1 MRYTLTIPGRPPSWN
16 DFYSQKHWSY
26 RSAIAKGIHAQVAVA
41 YMQAGADA
49 PAFEYPVSLTVTA
62 YFTGRR
68 QDCSNITGK
77 LYEDGLV
84 ACGILPDDTP
94 KYVGRYTTVSKKSE
108 TGEDYVVI
116 VIDDERKE
124 IHDQQD

>member
-1 MRYTLTIPGRPPSWN
+1 MRYMLTVPGRPPSWN

-26 RSAIAKGIHAQVAVA
+26 RSAIAKGIHAEVAVA

-49 PAFEYPVSLTVTA
+49 PAFSYPVSLTVTA

-94 KYVGRYTTVSKKSE
+94 EYVGRYTTVSKKSE
-108 TGEDYVVI
+108 TGSDYVVI